1 MTGRQIVGA
10 VLMTVGVVAL
20 LWGGLFW
27 TDRDTVLD
35 AGPVKVQKAE
45 RKGVKVPPLI
55 GGTFLVAGVV
65 LLLLPSRR
73 RVS

>member
-10 VLMTVGVVAL
+10 VLMTVGVAAL

-55 GGTFLVAGVV
+55 GGLVVVAGAV
-65 LLLLPSRR
+65 LLLLPSGRR
-73 RVS
+73 IS

>member
-55 GGTFLVAGVV
+55 GGLVLVAGAV
-65 LLLLPSRR
+65 LLLLPSGRR
-73 RVS
+73 AS

>member
-10 VLMTVGVVAL
+10 VLTTIGVVAL

-35 AGPVKVQKAE
+35 AGPLKVQKAE
-45 RKGVKVPPLI
+45 RKAVHVPPVI
-55 GGTFLVAGVV
+55 GGVILVAGVA
-65 LLLLPSRR
+65 LLLVPSRPKT
-73 RVS
+73 

>member
-10 VLMTVGVVAL
+10 VLTTIGVVAL

-27 TDRDTVLD
+27 TDHDTVLD

-45 RKGVKVPPLI
+45 RKGVHVSPI
-55 GGTFLVAGVV
+55 VGGVILVAGVA
-65 LLLLPSRR
+65 LLLVPSRMR
-73 RVS
+73 S

>member
-55 GGTFLVAGVV
+55 GGLVLVAGVV
-65 LLLLPSRR
+65 LLLLPSGR
-73 RVS
+73 RVP

>member
-10 VLMTVGVVAL
+10 VLTTIGVVAL

-45 RKGVKVPPLI
+45 RKGLHVPPAASAI
-55 GGTFLVAGVV
+55 VLVAGV
-65 LLLLPSRR
+65 LLLLVPSRR
-73 RVS
+73 RA

>member
-1 MTGRQIVGA
+1 
-10 VLMTVGVVAL
+10 MTVGVAAL

-55 GGTFLVAGVV
+55 GGLVVVAGAV
-65 LLLLPSRR
+65 LLLLPSGRR
-73 RVS
+73 IS

>member
-10 VLMTVGVVAL
+10 VLMIAGVVAL

-35 AGPVKVQKAE
+35 AGPVKVQKSE
-45 RKGVKVPPLI
+45 RKGVRIPPII
-55 GGTFLVAGVV
+55 GGLVLGAGVV
-65 LLLLPSRR
+65 LLLVPSRR
-73 RVS
+73 RLS

>member
-35 AGPVKVQKAE
+35 AGPVKVQKSE

-55 GGTFLVAGVV
+55 GGLVLVAGAV
-65 LLLLPSRR
+65 LLLLPSGRR
-73 RVS
+73 IS